1 MSHNMTSL
9 DAEHALYAK
18 TPWHR
23 LGNVGHIDWEDARE
37 AFNWCEVERAQ
48 IFIEHHGVE
57 EELEGRY
64 VLKMTEFPYAHA
76 EISDR
81 YQIVQHRFMAD
92 ELTGMLID
100 TGLVETIESV
110 GTYNNGAVGYVSLKF
125 KEDIVIPGW
134 SKVESMFNIGNG
146 HDRKVPLIATQSA
159 TAVVCANT
167 FKWNILD
174 KDAVFKFKKMG
185 DPQGMMQ
192 EAVEELCKGYER
204 HTQYAGQIERM
215 ANQEFVD
222 QEWNELVLNLIG
234 PMPEDTNQ
242 GRYSFNPWDHPLW
255 VPERASQ
262 GYHNKLTRWSN
273 TKADLNKRFHLDE
286 DIAGVRNTKWGA
298 LMAVQAWEQKDKS
311 LKGIKS
317 SRDRTR
323 RHQANVMFGK
333 LPMTEKAA
341 KILVAN

>member
-1 MSHNMTSL
+1 MSHRMTEL
-9 DAEHALYAK
+9 DAKHALYAV

-23 LGNVGHIDWEDARE
+23 LGNVGHITWEKARDA
-37 AFNWCEVERAQ
+37 FDWCEVVRHP
-48 IFIEHHGVE
+48 IHIEHDEIGV
-57 EELEGRY
+57 LLDRN
-64 VLKMTEFPYAHA
+64 VLKMVNYPYAYA
-76 EISDR
+76 EVSDR

-92 ELTGMLID
+92 DLTGMLID

-110 GTYNNGAVGYVSLKF
+110 GTYDNGAVGYISLKF
-125 KEDIVIPGW
+125 KDEINIPGW

-146 HDRKVPLIATQSA
+146 HDKKVPLIATQSA

-174 KDAVFKFKKMG
+174 KDAVFRFKKMG
-185 DPQGMMQ
+185 DPQALMQ

-204 HTQYAGQIERM
+204 HTQYAAQIERM

-222 QEWNELVLNLIG
+222 QQWDQLVVGLIG
-234 PMPEDTNQ
+234 SMP
-242 GRYSFNPWDHPLW
+242 RPSLK
-255 VPERASQ
+255 VPQQ
-262 GYHNKLTRWSN
+262 GYYNKLTRWSN
-273 TKADLNKRFHLDE
+273 TKADLNNRFHLDE

-311 LKGIKS
+311 VKGIKS

-341 KILVAN
+341 KALIEA

>member
-1 MSHNMTSL
+1 MSHRMTEL
-9 DAEHALYAK
+9 DAKHALYAV

-23 LGNVGHIDWEDARE
+23 LGNVGHITWEKARDA
-37 AFNWCEVERAQ
+37 FDWCEVVRHP
-48 IFIEHHGVE
+48 IHIEHDEVGV
-57 EELEGRY
+57 LLDRN
-64 VLKMTEFPYAHA
+64 VLKMVNYPYAYA
-76 EISDR
+76 EVSDR

-92 ELTGMLID
+92 DLTGMLID

-110 GTYNNGAVGYVSLKF
+110 GTYDNGAVGYISLKF
-125 KEDIVIPGW
+125 KDEINIPGW

-146 HDRKVPLIATQSA
+146 HDKQVPLIATQSA

-174 KDAVFKFKKMG
+174 KDAVFRFKKMG
-185 DPQGMMQ
+185 DPQALMQ

-204 HTQYAGQIERM
+204 HTQYAAQIERM

-222 QEWNELVLNLIG
+222 QQWDSLVKDLIG
-234 PMPEDTNQ
+234 SMPSPSLKDGAINENK
-242 GRYSFNPWDHPLW
+242 
-255 VPERASQ
+255 Q

-273 TKADLNKRFHLDE
+273 TKTDLNNRFYVDE
-286 DIAGVRNTKWGA
+286 DIAGVRNTRWGA

-311 LKGIKS
+311 VKGIKS

-333 LPMTEKAA
+333 LPMTAKAA
-341 KILVAN
+341 KILVKT

>member
-1 MSHNMTSL
+1 MSHRMTEL
-9 DAEHALYAK
+9 DAKHALYAV

-23 LGNVGHIDWEDARE
+23 LGNVGHITWDKARDA
-37 AFNWCEVERAQ
+37 FDWCEVVRHP
-48 IFIEHHGVE
+48 IHIEHDEIGV
-57 EELEGRY
+57 LLDRN
-64 VLKMTEFPYAHA
+64 VLKMVNYPYAYA
-76 EISDR
+76 EVSDR

-92 ELTGMLID
+92 DLTGMLID

-110 GTYNNGAVGYVSLKF
+110 GTYDNGAVGYISLKF
-125 KEDIVIPGW
+125 KDEINIPGW

-146 HDRKVPLIATQSA
+146 HDKQVPLIATQSA
-159 TAVVCANT
+159 PAVVCANT

-174 KDAVFKFKKMG
+174 KDAVFRFKKMG
-185 DPQGMMQ
+185 DPQALMQ

-204 HTQYAGQIERM
+204 HTQYAAQIERM

-222 QEWNELVLNLIG
+222 QQWDQLVVGLIG
-234 PMPEDTNQ
+234 SMP
-242 GRYSFNPWDHPLW
+242 RPSLK
-255 VPERASQ
+255 VPQQ
-262 GYHNKLTRWSN
+262 GYYNKLTRWSN
-273 TKADLNKRFHLDE
+273 TKADLNNRFHLDE

-311 LKGIKS
+311 VKGIKS

-341 KILVAN
+341 KALIEA

>member
-1 MSHNMTSL
+1 MTEL
-9 DAEHALYAK
+9 DAKHALYAV

-23 LGNVGHIDWEDARE
+23 LGNVGHITWEKARDA
-37 AFNWCEVERAQ
+37 FDWCEVVRHP
-48 IFIEHHGVE
+48 IHIEHDEVGV
-57 EELEGRY
+57 LLDRN
-64 VLKMTEFPYAHA
+64 VLKMVNYPYAYA
-76 EISDR
+76 EVSDR

-92 ELTGMLID
+92 DLTGMLID

-110 GTYNNGAVGYVSLKF
+110 GTYDNGAVGYISLKF
-125 KEDIVIPGW
+125 KDEINIPGW

-146 HDRKVPLIATQSA
+146 HDKKVPLIATQSA

-174 KDAVFKFKKMG
+174 KDAVFRFKKMG
-185 DPQGMMQ
+185 DPQALMQ

-204 HTQYAGQIERM
+204 HTQYAAQIERM

-222 QEWNELVLNLIG
+222 QQWDQLVVGLIG
-234 PMPEDTNQ
+234 SMP
-242 GRYSFNPWDHPLW
+242 RPSLK
-255 VPERASQ
+255 VPQQ
-262 GYHNKLTRWSN
+262 GYYNKLTRWSN
-273 TKADLNKRFHLDE
+273 TKADLNNRFHLDE

-311 LKGIKS
+311 VKGIKS

-341 KILVAN
+341 KALIEA